1 MLFRSERYAID
12 AGVGIKAITAQ
23 HDTQASHSLQHLK
36 ATHDAILNSMGAT
49 EDGTSLEKAKKA
61 ITQHGVDIPT
71 IGDAI
76 GHVVAGAK
84 NSGTVTPNP

>member
-1 MLFRSERYAID
+1 MNDNLSRPEPTPAELL
-12 AGVGIKAITAQ
+12 AITG
-23 HDTQASHSLQHLK
+23 
-36 ATHDAILNSMGAT
+36 THDAILNSMGAMD
-49 EDGTSLEKAKKA
+49 EGGTSLEKAKKA

-84 NSGTVTPNP
+84 NSGTVTPSP